1 MDNVH
6 EGNQKISDLLKI
18 KQAADYIGVPV
29 STLRDW
35 DRKGKLKAVRHPVNG
50 YRLYQ
55 RSELERIL
63 EGINKKR

>member
-6 EGNQKISDLLKI
+6 EGNQKISDLLRI
-18 KQAADYIGVPV
+18 KQAAEYIGVPV

-35 DRKGKLKAVRHPVNG
+35 DRTGKLKAVRHPVNG

-63 EGINKKR
+63 EEVNKKR